1 MDRLAEYY
9 ARYGAVTIL
18 VSRFFPVF
26 RVLVPAFAGISRLG
40 FWRTA
45 IPLAAAS
52 ALWYAALLFVGMFA
66 SRNLSKVISTVSAV
80 NVGLVVAAVVL
91 LAGLGVLWWL
101 SRRERQD
108 PP

>member
-1 MDRLAEYY
+1 
-9 ARYGAVTIL
+9 

-45 IPLAAAS
+45 IPLALAS
-52 ALWYAALLFVGMFA
+52 AMWYAVLLFAGMFA
-66 SRNLSKVISTVSAV
+66 SRNLSKVVSAVSAV
-80 NVGLVVAAVVL
+80 NVGLVIAAVVL
-91 LAGLGVLWWL
+91 LAGLGVLWWM